1 MISRTKE
8 FVKISNIMGPS
19 QNPRVKGLPGLAPV
33 QPCDN
38 GLIMPMEDFL
48 GRFPY
53 PARRWGIARSVTTKQ
68 SHRWDR
74 PAPRGTA
81 HAGMRAGGT
90 PRPAEVASSLRPR
103 KNGSAAS
110 TPKKR
115 PHGKQR
121 LILAMLYVKAEG
133 NRKACSIAW

>member
-19 QNPRVKGLPGLAPV
+19 QNPKVKGLLGLAPV

-38 GLIMPMEDFL
+38 GLIIPVEDFL

-53 PARRWGIARSVTTKQ
+53 PARRGVIARRVTTKQ
-68 SHRWDR
+68 SHLWDR

-81 HAGMRAGGT
+81 YVGMTTGGT
-90 PRPAEVASSLRPR
+90 PMPAEIASSLSPR
-103 KNGSAAS
+103 KNNQPRQPLKSDLMANS
-110 TPKKR
+110 DKFWQCSML
-115 PHGKQR
+115 KQKGTEKY
-121 LILAMLYVKAEG
+121 AP
-133 NRKACSIAW
+133 